1 MGTRDPGFTT
11 TELADYR
18 ATRRI
23 VVSSGDGLMGMSWVG
38 NGYGQGAMGGYS

>member
-11 TELADYR
+11 TKLADYR

-23 VVSSGDGLMGMSWVG
+23 VVSSDSSRI
-38 NGYGQGAMGGYS
+38 APH